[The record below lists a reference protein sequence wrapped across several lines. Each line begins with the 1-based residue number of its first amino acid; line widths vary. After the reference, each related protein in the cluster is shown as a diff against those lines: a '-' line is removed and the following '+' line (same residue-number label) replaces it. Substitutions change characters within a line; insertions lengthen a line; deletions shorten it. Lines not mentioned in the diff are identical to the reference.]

1 MPKMQYMLCLQ
12 GIKSMND
19 INALKYNIITFG
31 CQMNERDSESIAGIL
46 KSHGLTSASIEEA
59 DIVVINTCSI
69 RENANNKF
77 YGTLGIVK
85 NIKKKLKKNG
95 DDLVVCVCGCMMQ
108 EGEVVE
114 DLKARFPFVDVIFG
128 THNIDRVY
136 DLIIKTIETKRR
148 EIEILENAEIKE
160 MPVDRVNKHKAF
172 VNITFGCNNFCTYCI
187 VPYTRGREKSR
198 SLDKILGETADAV
211 SLGAKEVTFLGQNV
225 NSYRGENG
233 ENFRDVLVEASK
245 IQGLERIRFMT
256 SHPKDLTDELI
267 EVMNLD
273 KIMPHI
279 HLPVQSGSSEIL
291 RRMNRHYDRE
301 RYLEIV
307 DKIYSLNEDIAITT
321 DIIVG
326 FPTETEEDFSK
337 TLDLVRRARFD
348 AAFTFMY
355 SKRRNT
361 KAATFDGQVDRAE
374 MGRRFDILSDL
385 LKDISFEKNKKF
397 VGRRIKVMVDKIEGD
412 NAEGRSPEFKLVKFY
427 GKNIKKGDI
436 LDVVV
441 DRASPFSLSGKQEQA

>member
-1 MPKMQYMLCLQ
+1 MPKMRYTLYWQ
-12 GIKSMND
+12 GIESMKD
-19 INALKYNIITFG
+19 ISTLKYNIITFG
-31 CQMNERDSESIAGIL
+31 CQMNERDSESISGIL
-46 KSHGLTSASIEEA
+46 KAHGLTFASLEDA
-59 DIVVINTCSI
+59 DVVVINTCSI

-95 DDLVVCVCGCMMQ
+95 SDLVVCVCGCMMQ
-108 EGEVVE
+108 EDEVVE
-114 DLKARFPFVDVIFG
+114 DLRLRFPFVDVIFG

-136 DLIIKTIETKRR
+136 ELIAKVIDTKKR
-148 EIEILENAEIKE
+148 EIEILKNNTIKE

-198 SLDKILGETADAV
+198 SLDKILAETTEAV
-211 SLGAKEVTFLGQNV
+211 MLGAKEVTFLGQNV

-233 ENFRDVLVEASK
+233 ETFKDVLVEARK

-291 RRMNRHYDRE
+291 ERMNRHYDRE

-326 FPTETEEDFSK
+326 FPTETDEDFSK
-337 TLDLVRRARFD
+337 TLDLVSRVRFD

-361 KAATFDGQVDRAE
+361 KAANFDGQVDRAE
-374 MGRRFDILSDL
+374 MGRRFDMLSDL
-385 LKDISFEKNKKF
+385 LKSISFEKNKKF
-397 VGRRIKVMVDKIEGD
+397 VGRRIKVMADRVEDDG
-412 NAEGRSPEFKLVKFY
+412 AEGRSPEFKLVKFY

-441 DRASPFSLSGKQEQA
+441 DKASPFSLSGKAEQA

>member
-267 EVMNLD
+267 DVMSLD

-291 RRMNRHYDRE
+291 KRMNRHYDRE
-301 RYLEIV
+301 RYLEII

-374 MGRRFDILSDL
+374 MGRRFDMLSEL

-397 VGRRIKVMVDKIEGD
+397 VGRRIKVMVDKIEDD

-427 GKNIKKGDI
+427 SKNIKKGDI